1 MNKSLLLVL
10 LLAGCST
17 VVPIK
22 QKFPDMPAELT
33 QPCKPLTLIEG
44 EKTTLSKLMETVA
57 KNYGSRHECAAQ
69 VEATKEWYQ
78 EQKKIFDE
86 ANK

>member
-17 VVPIK
+17 VVPVK

-33 QPCKPLTLIEG
+33 QSCKPLTLIEG

-57 KNYGSRHECAAQ
+57 KNYGFYHECAADKAA
-69 VEATKEWYQ
+69 VKEWYQ

-86 ANK
+86 TNK

>member
-1 MNKSLLLVL
+1 MNKLATLMLVL
-10 LLAGCST
+10 LTGCTT
-17 VVPIK
+17 VPVK
-22 QKFPDMPAELT
+22 QTFPDMPPELT
-33 QPCKPLTLIEG
+33 ESCKPLSIIEG
-44 EKTTLSKLMETVA
+44 ESTTLSKLMETVA

-69 VEATKEWYQ
+69 VESTKKWYQ